1 MLARATWVREMRIL
15 NTIARCLAAGLLALT
30 THALLDGLT
39 FAGGLAGA
47 VLVVLLLTCLGLLR
61 RGHQLNRPRNRSL
74 HSAEDLCSR
83 DRATIQ
89 RRPVR

>member
-1 MLARATWVREMRIL
+1 MLMARSRRTWVVLARATWVREMRIL

-30 THALLDGLT
+30 AHALLDGLT

-61 RGHQLNRPRNRSL
+61 RGHQLEPPEEPVAS
-74 HSAEDLCSR
+74 
-83 DRATIQ
+83 Q
-89 RRPVR
+89 R

>member
-30 THALLDGLT
+30 AHALLDGLT

-61 RGHQLNRPRNRSL
+61 GGHQLEPP
-74 HSAEDLCSR
+74 EE
-83 DRATIQ
+83 
-89 RRPVR
+89 PVASQCP